1 MGQQGRQPCAV
12 TNEQKGKEEI
22 MSEIFPEL
30 RHLKGG
36 KKQSWINEHLTVIA
50 ALHNELGFEV
60 TRELL
65 NMKSDTL
72 VRALSLSERRPAI
85 TQAEKAMNRALRA
98 EGKANDALGELEV
111 QSEVLQDQ
119 ITEISDLKDNLAR
132 YFDVQGQLNTMMSKL
147 ISSVKRS
154 RNLTYHI
161 NSKSN
166 RKVGPSNR
174 IGKGRPFLSNSPKRR
189 KR

>member
-1 MGQQGRQPCAV
+1 VGQQGRQPCAV

-72 VRALSLSERRPAI
+72 VRALSLSERR
-85 TQAEKAMNRALRA
+85 
-98 EGKANDALGELEV
+98 
-111 QSEVLQDQ
+111 
-119 ITEISDLKDNLAR
+119 
-132 YFDVQGQLNTMMSKL
+132 
-147 ISSVKRS
+147 RS
-154 RNLTYHI
+154 
-161 NSKSN
+161 
-166 RKVGPSNR
+166 P
-174 IGKGRPFLSNSPKRR
+174 RR
-189 KR
+189 KRP